1 MDPLAPLLQTLCR
14 YLNGNELFYAFT
26 GELAL
31 RMLGTGAEVRTVELV
46 VNLTAE
52 ESSRFQNFLGQEGFF
67 SDERGRGAAPVMRQR
82 GSGLR
87 LRVRP
92 ACGPAD
98 MAAIGRRVPATL
110 EFQRFF
116 IPATEDLL
124 LGLLLDEGAPG
135 NRAVRLYSKWRD
147 HLDVGYLVAQSR
159 SLGIYD
165 RFMRMKREAER

>member
-1 MDPLAPLLQTLCR
+1 
-14 YLNGNELFYAFT
+14 
-26 GELAL
+26 
-31 RMLGTGAEVRTVELV
+31 
-46 VNLTAE
+46 
-52 ESSRFQNFLGQEGFF
+52 
-67 SDERGRGAAPVMRQR
+67 
-82 GSGLR
+82 
-87 LRVRP
+87 
-92 ACGPAD
+92 